1 MRLVLALAL
10 LSTPALADVTEVV
23 ERHVLPRIETLAA
36 TARDLSDAAAESC
49 GADVLKPAFA
59 EAADAWAAAS
69 HLALGPGEE
78 GGRFRAISFWPD
90 DKDAA
95 GRGLRL
101 LKAQGEDAW
110 TSEGIARASVA
121 ARGLTALERLIYESG
136 GETEAADCPL
146 VQALADDLAVT
157 TAAVR
162 DGWAGEDGFARTLET
177 AGEPGNTR
185 FLSEDETTAA
195 LYTAF
200 LTGLEF
206 DADQRL
212 KRPLGTFDQ
221 PRPQRAEMRR
231 SERSLANLAASL
243 ESLREM
249 AGLLAD
255 APETEAALD
264 HALDLARRLDDPAFA
279 GVAEPSSRIRVEAL
293 YTAVEEAK
301 ATAEAEIGAALGV
314 PAGFN
319 SLDGD

>member
-1 MRLVLALAL
+1 MRLVPLVFALAC
-10 LSTPALADVTEVV
+10 LAAEAAADARAAV
-23 ERHVLPRIETLAA
+23 EGHVLPRIEALA
-36 TARDLSDAAAESC
+36 TAAAGLSDAAGASC
-49 GADVLKPAFA
+49 APDALRPAFA

-69 HLALGPGEE
+69 HLTLGPGEE

-101 LKAQGEDAW
+101 LRAQGPGAW
-110 TSEGIARASVA
+110 TLEGIARASVA
-121 ARGLTALERLIYESG
+121 ARGLTALERLIEEG
-136 GETEAADCPL
+136 DPEADCPL
-146 VQALADDLAVT
+146 VRALAADLAAT

-162 DGWAGEDGFARTLET
+162 DGWTGPDGFARMIET
-177 AGEPGNTR
+177 AGAPGNAR
-185 FLSEDETTAA
+185 FLSEGEASAA
-195 LYTAF
+195 LYTA
-200 LTGLEF
+200 LMTGLEF

-212 KRPLGTFDQ
+212 KRPLGTFDR

-231 SERSLANLAASL
+231 SGRSLANLSASL
-243 ESLREM
+243 ASLREF

-255 APETEAALD
+255 APRTGAALA
-264 HALDLARRLDDPAFA
+264 HAEELAARLDDPALA
-279 GVAEPSSRIRVEAL
+279 GVADPQGRIRVEAL

-301 ATAEAEIGAALGV
+301 DVAATEIGTALGV